1 MNKKGVN
8 AHLGLHALKSY
19 HVINGKVYSKRDDK
33 DRKCAFIFQNRD
45 KITIKSFWFNY
56 GYVIDIVKP
65 IIGRRFEC
73 FEFLLYR
80 YTHSIILYV

>member
-1 MNKKGVN
+1 MLLKERAGVYKG
-8 AHLGLHALKSY
+8 
-19 HVINGKVYSKRDDK
+19 
-33 DRKCAFIFQNRD
+33 